1 VGNADIILEA
11 RGVSCSRAAN
21 AGPLAPVR
29 DVSLS
34 IRAGTLTL
42 LAGDG
47 QGGENL
53 LLRLLGLLETPDA
66 GEILF
71 RGGATAGLSG
81 EARAELR
88 NQRFGFLFAEPFLLP
103 SFSVVENVAMP
114 LFKISGVG
122 AEEARKRTE
131 AMLEFAGMADLGD
144 ELVGGLAHAQQQR
157 VSLARALVNEPEVL
171 IVENADAE
179 LDGEEQPAFNEL
191 IRRANAE
198 FGATTIL
205 TAADCGQL
213 HFTGRVIELAGGA
226 IVRDSQ
232 SAVESGGGPA

>member
-1 VGNADIILEA
+1 MENTGVILEA

-29 DVSLS
+29 DISLS

-42 LAGDG
+42 LSGDG

-53 LLRLLGLLETPDA
+53 LLRLLGLLEAPDT
-66 GEILF
+66 GEIFF
-71 RGGATAGLSG
+71 RGDGTAGLSD

-131 AMLEFAGMADLGD
+131 AMLEFTGMENFGD
-144 ELVGGLAHAQQQR
+144 AAIGALTPAQQQR
-157 VSLARALVNEPEVL
+157 VSLARALVNQPDIL
-171 IVENADAE
+171 IIENADSE
-179 LDGEEQPAFNEL
+179 MDGEEVPAFMGL
-191 IRRANAE
+191 VRCANAE
-198 FGATTIL
+198 FGTTTVL
-205 TAADCGQL
+205 TAADRGQL
-213 HFTGRVIELAGGA
+213 HFTGRVVELAGGA

-232 SAVESGGGPA
+232 GAAESGGAPA